1 MRVGEL
7 VYIPFI
13 DDKGTLKEE
22 TRFTNFR
29 R

>member
-7 VYIPFI
+7 VYTPFI

-22 TRFTNFR
+22 TKITNFR